1 MYFAKIH
8 LITFKNTKNHSNS
21 SKGNEPIK
29 LLSKMVQLVILTALV
44 ISMINTKFLTASAYY

>member
-8 LITFKNTKNHSNS
+8 LITFKNHSNS

-29 LLSKMVQLVILTALV
+29 LLSKMVQLVSLTALV
-44 ISMINTKFLTASAYY
+44 ISMINTKFLAASAYY

>member
-8 LITFKNTKNHSNS
+8 LITFKNTKNRSNS
-21 SKGNEPIK
+21 PKGNEPIK
-29 LLSKMVQLVILTALV
+29 LLSKIMQLVILTALV